1 MDWYQWVREHAAHLI
16 FNNRKSDEINRVNR
30 LARRRAS
37 MNETELE
44 QNAQQIASTLINIHT
59 ESQEENKRMYDTMK
73 GHVKAVWNGRQLGF
87 LKSTS
92 DTAEFPGRAEL
103 ADALHQ
109 GWDIKQEVRKTAYFD
124 PLTADELAKAN
135 KAKKDADLTFRPG
148 RPPKTSEHA
157 RKLPAAQETWATW
170 RKKFVNHSTRT
181 Q

>member
-1 MDWYQWVREHAAHLI
+1 
-16 FNNRKSDEINRVNR
+16 
-30 LARRRAS
+30 

-103 ADALHQ
+103 ANALQQ
-109 GWDIKQEVRKTAYFD
+109 GWDRGNSS
-124 PLTADELAKAN
+124 L
-135 KAKKDADLTFRPG
+135 KD
-148 RPPKTSEHA
+148 
-157 RKLPAAQETWATW
+157 
-170 RKKFVNHSTRT
+170 FVNETVEHPRELSGAS
-181 Q
+181 QGA